1 MIRHLIA
8 GILLSGAARA
18 AVDVTALDTWFAT
31 PPAER
36 REIPAEWSALP
47 LDTKE
52 AAVLAVDR
60 VWQSYREG
68 ARKLGWDA
76 QLAPFPPTLEEIVA
90 LPADQ
95 RPKLSPS
102 KLEAAG
108 KTMPYV
114 LLAKGKKPEKGWPLV
129 IALHGGGGTG
139 EKLAHPH
146 AWPVNTREWQAQ
158 MALFE
163 RVYPGDA
170 LYFIPR
176 MADDNDGR
184 WYFDYCQ
191 EIYDQVIRRAILF
204 RGVDPDRIYITG
216 ISEGG
221 YTAFRL
227 PGNQPGRFAAAAA
240 MAAAEPME
248 NAPPENFRNTPL
260 RCDIGENDTMFDRIG
275 LARRMFEKLGSLRES
290 DPQGYLHHLEVQKG
304 RGHGIDYAGGPAWM
318 VQQVRNPRPKKLAWT
333 VQALHHTVNLR
344 NAWLSL
350 DEAPAALPV
359 SITAEIDGN
368 AVALNAR
375 DKEGKPASGLK
386 LRVFLDDRLLDL
398 DRPVTVTLNG
408 RRVHDGKIPR
418 TWAALARSTAASGD
432 PGGVFSAE
440 LPLK

>member
-1 MIRHLIA
+1 MKSGLIA
-8 GILLSGAARA
+8 VLVMYGAVA
-18 AVDVTALDTWFAT
+18 AAADRVEEWFAT
-31 PPAER
+31 DPAAR
-36 REIPAEWSALP
+36 GGTPAAWDAEVFETRQAA
-47 LDTKE
+47 E
-52 AAVLAVDR
+52 AAVAR
-60 VWQSYREG
+60 VWHHYREG
-68 ARKLGWDA
+68 ARKLGWDKQIA
-76 QLAPFPPTLEEIVA
+76 ALPPVLEEMLA

-95 RPKLSPS
+95 RPKLEPAMV
-102 KLEAAG
+102 EDGG
-108 KTMPYV
+108 KSMPYV

-139 EKLAHPH
+139 EKLDHPH

-184 WYFDYCQ
+184 WYYDYCQ
-191 EIYDQVIRRAILF
+191 RMYDHIIRRAILF
-204 RGVDPDRIYITG
+204 REVDPDRVYVTG

-275 LARRMFEKLGSLRES
+275 LARRFFERLDALRKE
-290 DPQGYLHHLEVQKG
+290 DPAGYVHHFEEQKG

-318 VQQVRNPRPKKLAWT
+318 VKQVRDPRPKRLVWT
-333 VQALHHTVNLR
+333 VQALHQTVNLR
-344 NAWLSL
+344 NAWLML
-350 DEAPAALPV
+350 DEVPSKLPV
-359 SITAEIDGN
+359 TLTAEIRGQSILLGAKDKDG
-368 AVALNAR
+368 AAADGV
-375 DKEGKPASGLK
+375 K
-386 LRVFLDDRLLDL
+386 LRVLLDDRLVDL
-398 DRPVTVTLNG
+398 DREVIVSLNG
-408 RRVHDGKIPR
+408 SEFHRGRVKR
-418 TWAALARSTAASGD
+418 TLGAIVRATAATGD
-432 PGGVFSAE
+432 PGTVFTAE
-440 LPLK
+440 IGPE